1 MSKMDASGSQKLWH
15 FIELTDLH
23 SVSNH
28 CYQDILLAET
38 NCGSAVLLIY
48 YYFLIITKDHYI
60 CIYLFIPRVLSYGSK
75 LKSM

>member
-48 YYFLIITKDHYI
+48 YYFLIIT
-60 CIYLFIPRVLSYGSK
+60 
-75 LKSM
+75 